1 MTGLR
6 RKLSSPSALFIFEAA
21 ARYEN
26 FTSAANELN
35 ITQPAVSRALATLE
49 SHIGSK
55 LFLRGKPGVRLTEN
69 GKLLRNAVISAFSE
83 IERALN
89 EIEERRTGKTQVTLS
104 VSTAFTTH
112 WLMPRI
118 TRFQSTFPNV
128 DLRFQLIPGP
138 VTGELGDVDIA
149 MRYGAPGKT
158 PGRFVMQEAYVP
170 VCAPGY
176 YDDTAREDATLI
188 LLESDIP
195 GDPQWTPLD
204 SGQPYR
210 NKLTF
215 SDYSVVVQAALVG
228 QGVALGWLNIV
239 AHWMGQGRLVPASS
253 TVMLPGRECRLQ
265 LRQEEG
271 RSPVVSD
278 VADWLLQEL
287 HADLSAIS
295 ASHPELALDSIMK
308 PGNAT

>member
-138 VTGELGDVDIA
+138 EQAKSDIQITSSEELLSAQSGSKWSLGA
-149 MRYGAPGKT
+149 MFAHLAERE
-158 PGRFVMQEAYVP
+158 V
-170 VCAPGY
+170 
-176 YDDTAREDATLI
+176 AREAVDVELAAVHLEVDLQPVEHDRLEGEDAVRNQDA
-188 LLESDIP
+188 LENFLSI
-195 GDPQWTPLD
+195 
-204 SGQPYR
+204 
-210 NKLTF
+210 
-215 SDYSVVVQAALVG
+215 VALRL
-228 QGVALGWLNIV
+228 QGVQPIA
-239 AHWMGQGRLVPASS
+239 
-253 TVMLPGRECRLQ
+253 
-265 LRQEEG
+265 
-271 RSPVVSD
+271 VSD
-278 VADWLLQEL
+278 A
-287 HADLSAIS
+287 
-295 ASHPELALDSIMK
+295 
-308 PGNAT
+308 